1 MKIGENKMNK
11 KLSKIMAI
19 LLLVICAT
27 SLSAAVPTSIEPSVT
42 QANTP
47 DITEGGHLETD
58 FGVNFLAEWWYLNGN
73 ARLVGPTGEKKDIGF
88 FVCMGHQESPLID
101 VNEDGVRDSHLLA
114 FHGLYFDDGTT
125 DFHYTDTYSV
135 TYENVSNYI
144 ALSTPYVDFKYPYGL
159 KTFKGSA
166 GPGYNVDYTHD
177 GIVMDLF
184 FQPNIVKTID
194 QADTPLNFI
203 TYGNSYGTLS
213 GSIILDGEKYT
224 ITQAEAYMDHMIPL
238 GEVFPWPTYMHG
250 WTWFEVTTKKYQA
263 VAYAIR
269 SIDDGYDNYS
279 YKHLTLL
286 NKHNGKIIAEYSGED
301 ITITEQPDNTGDLC
315 NKTANNND
323 IRKRPST
330 VKFSTQ
336 DLNVTIEPES
346 VVYFNR
352 SDVNNYG
359 FFDCMCFQP
368 DDAEI
373 QYNGKI
379 EQGSAF
385 YEYLVSDVGAI

>member
-1 MKIGENKMNK
+1 MNK
-11 KLSKIMAI
+11 KLNKIMVM
-19 LLLVICAT
+19 LLLVMCAT
-27 SLSAAVPTSIEPSVT
+27 SLSAAVPTSIGPSVT

-73 ARLVGPTGEKKDIGF
+73 ARLVGPEGDKKDIGF
-88 FVCMGHQESPLID
+88 FVCMGHQESPLFKFGGD
-101 VNEDGVRDSHLLA
+101 VQYSHLLA
-114 FHGLYFDDGTT
+114 FHGIFFDDGAT
-125 DFHYTDTYSV
+125 DFHYTDTYNF
-135 TYENVSNYI
+135 TQENVSSYI
-144 ALSTPYVDFKYPYGL
+144 ALGTPYVDFKYPYGL

-166 GPGYNVDYTHD
+166 GPGYKVDYTHD

-184 FQPNIVKTID
+184 FQSNIVKTID
-194 QADTPLNFI
+194 QADTPLNFT
-203 TYGNSYGTLS
+203 TYGSSYGTLH

-224 ITQAEAYMDHMIPL
+224 ITQAEAYMDHMIPVGNDL
-238 GEVFPWPTYMHG
+238 WPMYMHG

-269 SIDDGYDNYS
+269 SLNDGYDNYS

-286 NKHNGKIIAEYSGED
+286 NKHNGKIIAEYSGEE
-301 ITITEQPDNTGDLC
+301 INIIEKPDDQDDWYSWLA
-315 NKTANNND
+315 ANGYV
-323 IRKRPST
+323 RKRPSI
-330 VKFSTQ
+330 VEFSTQ
-336 DLNVTIEPES
+336 DLKVIIEPKS
-346 VVYFNR
+346 VVHFDR
-352 SDVNNYG
+352 SEISEIGYLD
-359 FFDCMCFQP
+359 FICFQP